1 MTVIKT
7 KNAPA
12 AIGPYEVGIKIGKF
26 ISEKRKEKGI
36 TQSEL
41 AEKLYITDRAISK
54 WENGVCMPDVGTIP
68 ELCKILNITINDLFS
83 GEVVNMKDNEKK
95 LEENLME
102 MAKLKEEADKRLLNL
117 EWVIGILACI
127 VLFGAMLI
135 PAYVEMKTYLKV
147 IIMVSGVI
155 VFLIAMFYA
164 LKIEQ
169 VAGYYECR
177 KCGHKYVPGY
187 WTCFFAPH
195 IGRSRYMRCPKCNTK
210 SYHKKVLK

>member
-1 MTVIKT
+1 MDQ
-7 KNAPA
+7 
-12 AIGPYEVGIKIGKF
+12 EKIGKF

-41 AEKLYITDRAISK
+41 AEKLNITDRAISK
-54 WENGVCMPDVGTIP
+54 WENGICMPDVGTIP

-83 GEVVNMKDNEKK
+83 GEVVNMKENEKR

-117 EWVIGILACI
+117 EWVIGVLACI
-127 VLFGAMLI
+127 VLFGAMLVS
-135 PAYVEMKTYLKV
+135 AYIEMATYLKV

-177 KCGHKYVPGY
+177 NCGHKYVPGY